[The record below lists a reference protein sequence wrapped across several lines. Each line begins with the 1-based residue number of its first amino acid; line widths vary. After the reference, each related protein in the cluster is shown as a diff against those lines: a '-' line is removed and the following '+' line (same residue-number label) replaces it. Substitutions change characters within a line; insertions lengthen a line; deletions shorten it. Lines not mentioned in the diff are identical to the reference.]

1 MTAPVAVSSG
11 RPRFRGLTTGP
22 LLVIGVGAI
31 VGFLLMGQLRGSER
45 FRQRLEAESEADL
58 TRILAALTTEADA
71 LRDEIGNLK
80 LQLFRL
86 ETSTARD
93 DAATEAADAQLR
105 SLQVLA
111 GTVPVTG
118 PGITVTITDPDDSVG
133 YDTLVDI
140 VQELRDAGAEAIGVN
155 GHRIGVAS
163 AFAAREGQLT
173 LDGSVLRQP
182 YRVAAI
188 GQANTLESGLRIPGG
203 GVDTLESLGGVSV
216 AIQRSAT
223 IEIPALASPPSFRA
237 ARPIASG
244 E

>member
-1 MTAPVAVSSG
+1 MTAPVAAQG
-11 RPRFRGLTTGP
+11 RWGIRSISTGP
-22 LLVIGVGAI
+22 LLIVCVGAL

-80 LQLFRL
+80 LQLLRL

-93 DAATEAADAQLR
+93 DAAVEAAETQLR

-118 PGITVTITDPDDSVG
+118 PGISVVITDPDDAVG
-133 YDTLVDI
+133 YDTLVDV

-155 GHRIGVAS
+155 GRRVGVTS
-163 AFAAREGQLT
+163 AFASREGRVL
-173 LDGSVLRQP
+173 LDGSVIRPP
-182 YRVAAI
+182 YRVEAI
-188 GQANTLESGLRIPGG
+188 GQAATLEGGLKIPGG
-203 GVDTLESLGGVSV
+203 GIDTLESLRGVAVVVERTSPL
-216 AIQRSAT
+216 
-223 IEIPALASPPSFRA
+223 EIPALRSPPSFRV
-237 ARPIASG
+237 ARPVTSA